1 MTKQGFRTIE
11 GVIWSEKG
19 VGMREG
25 DVELA
30 TLCLLTA
37 PHRVPF
43 PLRGGSKR
51 KEGFE
56 RRSRSGA
63 PLKNKYFLLRNPR
76 PLVSN
81 TTLGLVGGEKGIGHA
96 MLADRVAPRALSLAG
111 EAAKEKRD
119 SNGAAEAELL

>member
-1 MTKQGFRTIE
+1 MNWNE
-11 GVIWSEKG
+11 GG
-19 VGMREG
+19 R

-43 PLRGGSKR
+43 PLREGFKR

-63 PLKNKYFLLRNPR
+63 PLKIKYILLRNP
-76 PLVSN
+76 L
-81 TTLGLVGGEKGIGHA
+81 I
-96 MLADRVAPRALSLAG
+96 
-111 EAAKEKRD
+111 
-119 SNGAAEAELL
+119 